1 MWLPLQG
8 RCIDGIGRPRCVQDC
23 LHVRAFQG
31 QLQDDDDHHEV
42 NWTHHLLKL
51 NNLFNKL
58 DINIIIIIDIIK
70 IVIIIIINNIIII
83 IITLIVCL
91 LFLIFLTTFLFIV
104 AFSCSQNPARRGAP
118 TLKHS
123 YLLFSQVCCLVFN

>member
-8 RCIDGIGRPRCVQDC
+8 RCIDHIGRPRWVQDC

-58 DINIIIIIDIIK
+58 DINVIIIINIIK
-70 IVIIIIINNIIII
+70 IVIIIIITNIINIIIT
-83 IITLIVCL
+83 ITLIVCL
-91 LFLIFLTTFLFIV
+91 LFLIFLTIFLFIV
-104 AFSCSQNPARRGAP
+104 AFNCSQNPARRGAP
-118 TLKHS
+118 TLS
-123 YLLFSQVCCLVFN
+123 TENTPIVSLLKCV